1 MQIALGA
8 SLFDTT
14 VRFDGDRDVDVEMST
29 VSVAAGWLI
38 NDRWTARASAG
49 AILGGELKPGDGTV
63 HDVDGG
69 GMAAIG
75 AEYRAL
81 VGGPGDP
88 FVDLSMFL
96 GMSWTETAVAGSATR
111 QSYSAADARLGIR
124 SGYNVGNKFFP
135 FLALRVFGGP
145 VKWELAGV
153 DVTGSDINHYQLA
166 LGSAVQTGP
175 IAIVLE
181 WAALGERGV
190 SAGLSTAW

>member
-1 MQIALGA
+1 MQVALGA
-8 SLFDTT
+8 GLFDTT

-29 VSVAAGWLI
+29 VSAAAGWLI

-49 AILGGELKPGDGTV
+49 VILGGELKPGDGSV

-69 GMAAIG
+69 GIAAIG

-81 VGGPGDP
+81 VGGAGEL

-96 GMSWTETAVAGSATR
+96 GMSWTKTAVAGSAT
-111 QSYSAADARLGIR
+111 QKSYSATDARLGVR

-135 FLALRVFGGP
+135 FLGLRVFGGP
-145 VKWELAGV
+145 VKWELADE
-153 DVTGSDINHYQLA
+153 DVTGSDIHHYQVA
-166 LGSAVQTGP
+166 LG
-175 IAIVLE
+175 
-181 WAALGERGV
+181 AAAQLGRIGLFAEYAGLGEKAF